1 MSRIVDTRCHN
12 HPDREAVARCVSC
25 GRFYCREC
33 ITEHHGR
40 MICAF
45 CLKPISERR
54 RAMRPLSVVV
64 TLFRVAVGVIVLWF
78 AFYSLGR
85 VLVHVPSHF
94 GPDDL
99 AGLFLD
105 KP

>member
-1 MSRIVDTRCHN
+1 
-12 HPDREAVARCVSC
+12 
-25 GRFYCREC
+25 
-33 ITEHHGR
+33 
-40 MICAF
+40 
-45 CLKPISERR
+45 
-54 RAMRPLSVVV
+54 MRPLSVVV